1 MLYFLRFARSRSAAS
16 NLIGAGTVRRNG
28 ERITKP
34 SQAIHAGDI
43 LTLPLAHGVRLV
55 EVLALPD
62 RRGPPRDAQGCY
74 RVLDPHGQS
83 DIAASPEQ
91 PLEGTPDP

>member
-16 NLIGAGTVRRNG
+16 GVIATGTVRRNG
-28 ERITKP
+28 ERITKT

-43 LTLPLAHGVRLV
+43 LTLPLAGGVRLV

-62 RRGPPRDAQGCY
+62 RRGSARDAQACY

-91 PLEGTPDP
+91 PLKGTPDP